1 MGKFPAQAST
11 RLPPLLTL
19 FSAPESGCRIHPSRP
34 ARREK
39 GRKPDRSLTAL
50 LPLREKV
57 SAKPTDE
64 GPRRRLPSG
73 GNDLAETLHRP
84 LIRAAFAAHL
94 LPQGEKGTRSASLHR
109 PSWPGAVGEAPGGLT
124 ELLDQGID
132 DDADRLDRLARSD
145 ALAGGPDVP
154 PALRGVGRRAIVP
167 RRRRGGTA
175 QVIAGGGE
183 RRFQPRRR
191 RSGHRRADHQ
201 VIEPTVDDHRL
212 V

>member
-109 PSWPGAVGEAPGGLT
+109 PSWPGAVGE
-124 ELLDQGID
+124 
-132 DDADRLDRLARSD
+132 
-145 ALAGGPDVP
+145 
-154 PALRGVGRRAIVP
+154 
-167 RRRRGGTA
+167 
-175 QVIAGGGE
+175 